1 MAGITDVVE
10 KKNTEAAGAETAA
23 RTAAKTARK
32 APAKAAT
39 VKAATPKAKTAEAD
53 VKTPAPKPAAA
64 AKAAPK
70 AIETPKAE
78 TSAPARPAKPKVAS
92 RPGEVAAP
100 VPAKAKAPAKPRAPK
115 PQAEPK
121 PELEAVPP
129 APVAAPPQPEP
140 EPEPALPPREPITI
154 WAISDGRAGIEAQAV
169 GLAEAVARQVPAQI
183 VVKRVGWSGRTGRL
197 PWWANWLPR
206 RWLTPESGIQAP
218 WPDLWIAAG
227 RATLPLSIRAKRWSG
242 GKTYVVQIQDP
253 RVPANMFDLVIPPK
267 HDRLT
272 GDNVLPILGSPHRV
286 TSQRL
291 ETEYEKFKDQ
301 IDALPR
307 PRVAV
312 LLGGKSKAFDLS
324 AVRAAE
330 MAHQIQLPLEQ
341 EGGSLLMTFSRR
353 TPDQAKA
360 LLTAR
365 LRHLPGIIWDG
376 QGPNPYFAFLAA
388 ADYILVTEDSTNM
401 ATEAAS
407 TGKPVFILKMDG
419 TSLKFRLLHQELEGM
434 GAARPYGGAFHGWTY
449 EPVDETGRAAA
460 EVVARMDA
468 RGEGATNA

>member
-10 KKNTEAAGAETAA
+10 KNSTDAREPKAAPNKGRPRKAPAGTAAKPSAAETAA
-23 RTAAKTARK
+23 PKAAASKASRAPRA
-32 APAKAAT
+32 APAT
-39 VKAATPKAKTAEAD
+39 
-53 VKTPAPKPAAA
+53 KPAS
-64 AKAAPK
+64 AK
-70 AIETPKAE
+70 
-78 TSAPARPAKPKVAS
+78 
-92 RPGEVAAP
+92 GE
-100 VPAKAKAPAKPRAPK
+100 APAKPRAAARPKSRSGSAEAHTVPTAPAPK
-115 PQAEPK
+115 PRSAPRRKAAEAPA
-121 PELEAVPP
+121 PESAAPAVPEAPEVP
-129 APVAAPPQPEP
+129 A
-140 EPEPALPPREPITI
+140 RDPIVI
-154 WAISDGRAGIEAQAV
+154 WAVSDGRAGIEAQAV
-169 GLAEAVARQVPAQI
+169 GLAEAVARQVPATI

-206 RWLTPESGIQAP
+206 RWLTPESEIRPP

-227 RATLPLSIRAKRWSG
+227 RATLPLSIRARRWSG

-253 RVPANMFDLVIPPK
+253 RVPASMFDLVIPPK
-267 HDRLT
+267 HDRLS
-272 GDNVLPILGSPHRV
+272 GDNVLPITGSPHRV
-286 TSQRL
+286 TAARL
-291 ETEYEKFKDQ
+291 DSEYEKFRDQ

-353 TPDQAKA
+353 TPEPAQA

-401 ATEAAS
+401 AVEAAS
-407 TGKPVFILKMDG
+407 TGKPVFVLKMDG
-419 TSLKFRLLHQELEGM
+419 QSLKFRLFHQELEGM

-468 RGEGATNA
+468 RGEKDATSV

>member
-10 KKNTEAAGAETAA
+10 KNKNAAAEPKAPA
-23 RTAAKTARK
+23 AAKTARK
-32 APAKAAT
+32 APAKAA
-39 VKAATPKAKTAEAD
+39 P
-53 VKTPAPKPAAA
+53 AA
-64 AKAAPK
+64 AKARAPRAAAPK
-70 AIETPKAE
+70 AVDTPKVE
-78 TSAPARPAKPKVAS
+78 APVAAKPTKPKVAS
-92 RPGEVAAP
+92 RPGDIAP
-100 VPAKAKAPAKPRAPK
+100 EAKAPAKPRPAPK
-115 PQAEPK
+115 PKPEPK
-121 PELEAVPP
+121 AIQP
-129 APVAAPPQPEP
+129 APVAAPP
-140 EPEPALPPREPITI
+140 EPEPAPPPRAPITI

-206 RWLTPESGIQAP
+206 RWLTPESGIEAP

-365 LRHLPGIIWDG
+365 LRHLPGMIWDG
-376 QGPNPYFAFLAA
+376 EGANPYFAFLAA

-468 RGEGATNA
+468 RNATNG

>member
-10 KKNTEAAGAETAA
+10 KNDTEATKPKPAQATNAPV
-23 RTAAKTARK
+23 RK
-32 APAKAAT
+32 APAKAAP
-39 VKAATPKAKTAEAD
+39 AAKTAR
-53 VKTPAPKPAAA
+53 PKAAA
-64 AKAAPK
+64 SKTAAPK
-70 AIETPKAE
+70 AATNPASKSTKAAPVETA
-78 TSAPARPAKPKVAS
+78 APEPRTAARPRS
-92 RPGEVAAP
+92 RPGSVE
-100 VPAKAKAPAKPRAPK
+100 
-115 PQAEPK
+115 
-121 PELEAVPP
+121 
-129 APVAAPPQPEP
+129 APVAAPPPAAEKPKPRARAAPEP
-140 EPEPALPPREPITI
+140 VVPSAPEVPARAPITI

-169 GLAEAVARQVPAQI
+169 GLAEAVARQAPATI

-197 PWWANWLPR
+197 PWWANWMPR
-206 RWLTPESGIQAP
+206 RWLTPESEIAAP

-227 RATLPLSIRAKRWSG
+227 RATLPLSIRAKRWSA

-253 RVPANMFDLVIPPK
+253 RVPANMFDLVIPPR

-272 GDNVLPILGSPHRV
+272 GDNVLPITGSPHRV

-291 ETEYEKFKDQ
+291 DSEYEKFKDQ
-301 IDALPR
+301 IDALPH

-324 AVRAAE
+324 ALRAAE

-353 TPDQAKA
+353 TPEPAKA

-376 QGPNPYFAFLAA
+376 EGANPYFAFLAA

-419 TSLKFRLLHQELEGM
+419 TSLKFRLLHQELESL

-449 EPVDETGRAAA
+449 TPVDETGRAAA
-460 EVVARMDA
+460 EVIARMDA
-468 RGEGATNA
+468 DRAKAAPST

>member
-10 KKNTEAAGAETAA
+10 KKTSRATEPEAA
-23 RTAAKTARK
+23 KARK
-32 APAKAAT
+32 APARAT
-39 VKAATPKAKTAEAD
+39 ASKV
-53 VKTPAPKPAAA
+53 
-64 AKAAPK
+64 AAPK
-70 AIETPKAE
+70 AVAPKAAAQKPAASKAVRTPKA
-78 TSAPARPAKPKVAS
+78 A
-92 RPGEVAAP
+92 
-100 VPAKAKAPAKPRAPK
+100 
-115 PQAEPK
+115 
-121 PELEAVPP
+121 PP
-129 APVAAPPQPEP
+129 APAETKTRPAPRRKAAAAPAPEP
-140 EPEPALPPREPITI
+140 VVPLQPATPAPEAPEKPPIVI

-169 GLAEAVARQVPAQI
+169 GLAEAVGRQVRAEI
-183 VVKRVGWSGRTGRL
+183 VVKRVGWNGRIGRL

-272 GDNVLPILGSPHRV
+272 GDNILPITGSPHRV
-286 TSQRL
+286 TAARL
-291 ETEYEKFKDQ
+291 ETEYEKFKDR

-312 LLGGKSKAFDLS
+312 LLGGRSRAFDLS
-324 AVRAAE
+324 ALRAAE

-376 QGPNPYFAFLAA
+376 AGANPYFAFLAA

-419 TSLKFRLLHQELEGM
+419 QSLKFRLFHQELESM

-460 EVVARMDA
+460 EIVARMEA
-468 RGEGATNA
+468 RGETSSTSA

>member
-10 KKNTEAAGAETAA
+10 TKKNAGATPKAAPKTSKPRKAPAGAAPAASKPAAAKADAPKAAPKAAA
-23 RTAAKTARK
+23 RTAAS
-32 APAKAAT
+32 
-39 VKAATPKAKTAEAD
+39 
-53 VKTPAPKPAAA
+53 
-64 AKAAPK
+64 KAAPK
-70 AIETPKAE
+70 A
-78 TSAPARPAKPKVAS
+78 
-92 RPGEVAAP
+92 
-100 VPAKAKAPAKPRAPK
+100 AKAPKV
-115 PQAEPK
+115 ET
-121 PELEAVPP
+121 P
-129 APVAAPPQPEP
+129 APVAPHAAPKPAPRRKAAPKVVAETPTPETAAPPVPET
-140 EPEPALPPREPITI
+140 PAPQAPVREPITI

-169 GLAEAVARQVPAQI
+169 GLAEAVARQVPADI

-206 RWLTPESGIQAP
+206 RWLTPESEIAPP

-272 GDNVLPILGSPHRV
+272 GDNVLPITGSPHRV

-291 ETEYEKFKDQ
+291 DSEYEKFKDR
-301 IDALPR
+301 IDALPH

-324 AVRAAE
+324 ALRAAE

-365 LRHLPGIIWDG
+365 LRHLPGMIWDG
-376 QGPNPYFAFLAA
+376 TGPNPYFAFLAA

-419 TSLKFRLLHQELEGM
+419 TSLKFRLFHQELESM
-434 GAARPYGGAFHGWTY
+434 GAARPYGGAFHGWAY

-468 RGEGATNA
+468 RDDGATSA

>member
-10 KKNTEAAGAETAA
+10 NNKQDAAAKPEAARPKTPG
-23 RTAAKTARK
+23 AKTARK
-32 APAKAAT
+32 PRAAAPSAVEAAS
-39 VKAATPKAKTAEAD
+39 
-53 VKTPAPKPAAA
+53 PAA
-64 AKAAPK
+64 KVAPRV
-70 AIETPKAE
+70 
-78 TSAPARPAKPKVAS
+78 SAP
-92 RPGEVAAP
+92 
-100 VPAKAKAPAKPRAPK
+100 KAPAKPRGAAKAVEAAPTVIAGSQATAKARTPRKAAPK
-115 PQAEPK
+115 
-121 PELEAVPP
+121 AVVETAP
-129 APVAAPPQPEP
+129 APAPEP
-140 EPEPALPPREPITI
+140 EVSAPEASTRPPITI
-154 WAISDGRAGIEAQAV
+154 WAISDGRAGIEAQAI
-169 GLAEAVARQVPAQI
+169 GLAEAIARQVPAKV
-183 VVKRVGWSGRTGRL
+183 VVKRVGWSGKTGRL

-206 RWLTPESGIQAP
+206 RWLTPESEIHAP

-227 RATLPLSIRAKRWSG
+227 RATLPLSIRARRWSG

-272 GDNVLPILGSPHRV
+272 GDNILPITGSPHRV

-291 ETEYEKFKDQ
+291 DSEYEKFRDR
-301 IDALPR
+301 IDALPH

-324 AVRAAE
+324 VERAAQ

-353 TPDQAKA
+353 TPEPARA

-376 QGPNPYFAFLAA
+376 EGANPYFAFLAA

-419 TSLKFRLLHQELEGM
+419 QSLKFRLFHQELERQ
-434 GAARPYGGAFHGWTY
+434 GAARPYGGAFHGWAY

-460 EVVARMDA
+460 EVVARMEA
-468 RGEGATNA
+468 RVGGATSA